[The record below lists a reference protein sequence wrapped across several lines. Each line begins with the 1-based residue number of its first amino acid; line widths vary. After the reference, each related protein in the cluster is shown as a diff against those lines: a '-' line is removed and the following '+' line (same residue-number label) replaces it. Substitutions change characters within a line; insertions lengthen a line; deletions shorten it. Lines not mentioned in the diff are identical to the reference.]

1 MRRVLLL
8 FLICLPIPACIAPG
22 PDEAARYATWKATH
36 HAAGLADY
44 ERVLSEGQVADVV
57 PMQALLRSSRRWR
70 ACDAEEFLLPPPDR
84 AAAIIPTLRVV
95 QRFQA
100 SGWLEGQGIRSGYR
114 STALNACSGGS
125 SRSRHLDNTA
135 LDFDLASDAHVED
148 LCRFWREQGPALA
161 MGLGFYTP
169 TKIHIDTSGHRT
181 WGKDYRR
188 GTSLCIT
195 RTQTP

>member
-1 MRRVLLL
+1 MRRAFLL
-8 FLICLPIPACIAPG
+8 FLTCLTIPACIAPE
-22 PDEAARYATWKATH
+22 PDEAARYATWKTTS
-36 HAAGLADY
+36 HAAGLSGY
-44 ERVLSEGQVADVV
+44 ERVLSEGRVADVV

-70 ACDAEEFLLPPPDR
+70 ACDAEEFALPPPDR

-95 QRFQA
+95 QQLQA
-100 SGWLEGQGIRSGYR
+100 SGWLDGHGIRSGYR
-114 STALNACSGGS
+114 SPALNTCSGGS

-135 LDFDLASDAHVED
+135 LDFDLPSDAHVED

-188 GTSLCIT
+188 ETSLCIT

>member
-8 FLICLPIPACIAPG
+8 FLICLPIPACIAPE
-22 PDEAARYATWKATH
+22 PDEAARYATWKTTH
-36 HAAGLADY
+36 HAVGLADY
-44 ERVLSEGQVADVV
+44 ERVLSRGQVADVV

-70 ACDAEEFLLPPPDR
+70 ACDVEEFLLPPPDR

-95 QRFQA
+95 QRLQA
-100 SGWLEGQGIRSGYR
+100 SGWLDGQGIRSGYR

-125 SRSRHLDNTA
+125 SRSRHLHNTA

-195 RTQTP
+195 RTHTP